1 MSVATVTLKI
11 DGLEVTV
18 PEGTM
23 ILKAARDTGVLIPT
37 LCNLEGLNAYGGCR
51 LCLVEISGSPK
62 LFPACITPVSSG
74 MEVTTNS
81 DRLKEY
87 RKMAVQ
93 MLLAERTH
101 ICSVCVA
108 NDHCELQSLA
118 NQLGVDHV
126 MFERKWTGSE
136 IDSTHDF
143 LVIDRN
149 RCILCT
155 RCLRVCDEIEG
166 VHTLDLKLRGKDAT
180 KTSTV
185 EKTKLATIW
194 LSGCSGCH
202 MSFLDQDELL
212 IDLAQKIQLVY
223 SPIVDVKV
231 FPENVDVTLVEG
243 AVANEEQLD
252 QLKQARA
259 RTKVLISLGDCAV

>member
-1 MSVATVTLKI
+1 MSTAKVTLKI

-23 ILKAARDTGVLIPT
+23 ILNAARDNGIIIPT
-37 LCNLEGLNAYGGCR
+37 LCNLEGLSPYGGCR
-51 LCLVEISGSPK
+51 LCLVEISGAPK

-74 MEVTTNS
+74 MEVTTQS
-81 DRLKEY
+81 ERLTEY

-126 MFERKWTGSE
+126 MFERNWTKME
-136 IDSTHDF
+136 LDSSHDF

-166 VHTLDLKLRGKDAT
+166 VHTLDLKLRGKDAQVIMDLDNQWGNSCSCTSCRKCAKVCPVGAIYIEGEPVSHT
-180 KTSTV
+180 KNKDIAEFITQRRQR
-185 EKTKLATIW
+185 KW
-194 LSGCSGCH
+194 
-202 MSFLDQDELL
+202 
-212 IDLAQKIQLVY
+212 
-223 SPIVDVKV
+223 
-231 FPENVDVTLVEG
+231 
-243 AVANEEQLD
+243 
-252 QLKQARA
+252 KQ
-259 RTKVLISLGDCAV
+259 

>member
-1 MSVATVTLKI
+1 MTTATVALKI

-18 PEGTM
+18 SEGTM
-23 ILKAARDTGVLIPT
+23 ILKAAKDNGIIIPT
-37 LCNLEGLNAYGGCR
+37 LCNLEGLSPYGGCR

-74 MEVTTNS
+74 MEVTTQS
-81 DRLKEY
+81 ERLTEY

-126 MFERKWTGSE
+126 MFERNWTSLE

-155 RCLRVCDEIEG
+155 RCIRVCDEIEG
-166 VHTLDLKLRGKDAT
+166 VHTLDLKLRGKDAQVIMDLDEHWGGSCSCTSCRKCAKVCPVGAIYIEGEPVSHT
-180 KTSTV
+180 KHKDIAEFIT
-185 EKTKLATIW
+185 ERRQRKW
-194 LSGCSGCH
+194 
-202 MSFLDQDELL
+202 
-212 IDLAQKIQLVY
+212 
-223 SPIVDVKV
+223 
-231 FPENVDVTLVEG
+231 
-243 AVANEEQLD
+243 
-252 QLKQARA
+252 KQ
-259 RTKVLISLGDCAV
+259 